1 MVSRKV
7 VASLLLVSLLSVLA
21 EQTQGFMPFF
31 TQSDFQKMQLQEK
44 ERNKAGQKK
53 SLSPLQQLEEE
64 GFSEQ
69 SGVDVT
75 AAKTFQQ
82 ALPVRAWLTP
92 RQLEKYQDVLEKL
105 LAELIQDTPDGT
117 VSGLISALGIL
128 PFLLLISSSA
138 QRYLYSPEGFLCHV
152 CSLCGAL
159 RSQPLPC
166 APFWDGYS
174 LLRCCLCPRADIDCQ
189 QQHNPSQQL
198 CLPLP
203 CSSSSSSSQKVL
215 SLQGTISSRAY
226 NSSCTCKAAQHVQP
240 AQNTS
245 LPARGLNTDT

>member
-1 MVSRKV
+1 
-7 VASLLLVSLLSVLA
+7 LSTLA
-21 EQTQGFMPFF
+21 LQTQGFMPFF
-31 TQSDFQKMQLQEK
+31 TQSDFQKMQEK

-75 AAKTFQQ
+75 AQ

-174 LLRCCLCPRADIDCQ
+174 LLRCCLCPRADIDGQ